1 MADLDERVYAC
12 ARFATRHASGSRA
25 TPTAHEALSSA
36 PRHRRCPTCRLGR
49 PWPTAREALITA
61 PHGRPRRRNVLPH
74 TRRAQVAQTAP
85 RDARQGR
92 PAGRTRGADHS
103 ASWPA
108 RRDRTAQG
116 TGRASTART
125 PRPMDATAQ
134 SVAGSSGRR
143 CSQRLAADA
152 AHRAAATGRSA
163 EEKNPRGTRAR
174 RKAAP
179 TQEMKHGRTPRAR
192 ARNNRRDKVRA
203 AAAQGVAGRSGG
215 AVISASQPTPPDTPT
230 AAPRRPHERR

>member
-1 MADLDERVYAC
+1 MIEFLLWN
-12 ARFATRHASGSRA
+12 ARPAAREALTTAPHGRPSVRPFRKTRAARAMSTVQVKREASSLSPWEPGPSTKRSRLQ
-25 TPTAHEALSSA
+25 TAHVMTRYTTACSLVTGM
-36 PRHRRCPTCRLGR
+36 PRPA
-49 PWPTAREALITA
+49 AREALITA
-61 PHGRPRRRNVLPH
+61 PHGRPGRRDLISH

-116 TGRASTART
+116 TGRASTARP

-152 AHRAAATGRSA
+152 AHRAAAVLHSR
-163 EEKNPRGTRAR
+163 PHAR
-174 RKAAP
+174 R
-179 TQEMKHGRTPRAR
+179 
-192 ARNNRRDKVRA
+192 
-203 AAAQGVAGRSGG
+203 
-215 AVISASQPTPPDTPT
+215 
-230 AAPRRPHERR
+230 